1 MKVSVCMAT
10 YNGSKYISK
19 QLNSILSQ
27 LKLEDEIII
36 VDDFSTDDTVNI
48 IKKINDKRI
57 ILINNPQN
65 LGVVY
70 SFDKALSMVNG
81 DIVFLS
87 DQDDEWMNNKVEVI
101 LDFFK
106 TEDIDLIVHDAL
118 IVPQVKYL
126 YISLS
131 NFAKSRGGFFYNVYS
146 NTFTGCCMAFRTSI
160 LKKILPIPTYNG
172 VYHDAWIGILSE
184 LYRFKVKF
192 IQIPLIQWNRHENN
206 TSTTNRR
213 ALKQIIIDRFNLLY
227 GIFRHILK

>member
-1 MKVSVCMAT
+1 MAT
-10 YNGSKYISK
+10 YNGAKYIST

-36 VDDFSTDDTVNI
+36 IDDCSTDDTVNI
-48 IKKINDKRI
+48 INQINDKRI
-57 ILINNPQN
+57 ILIHNPQN
-65 LGVVY
+65 FGVVY
-70 SFDKALSMVNG
+70 SFNKALTMVNG

-87 DQDDEWMNNKVEVI
+87 DQDDEWMNNKVEFI

-106 TEDIDLIVHDAL
+106 TEDIDLIVHDAI
-118 IVPQVKYL
+118 IVSQEKKIYK
-126 YISLS
+126 SLS
-131 NFAKSRGGFFYNVYS
+131 AFAKSRAGFFYNVYS

-206 TSTTNRR
+206 TSTTKRR
-213 ALKQIIIDRFNLLY
+213 VLKQIFKDRFNLLY
-227 GIFRHILK
+227 GIFRHLLK